1 MKVILNSEHRTN
13 SSNENCVWDLTEPI
27 HHSTQFR
34 VRQVIVPNTS
44 YSFRASEA
52 TLVIGG
58 VDVVVPTNKRYKQ
71 MSTFLIDLNAAVAA
85 VTIPNVSSLVFGFD
99 EEKGVLTFTHTS
111 SFFFGFGPSARF
123 GVPIGLTVAPGTA
136 AVGEFRGIF
145 SLLPYKS
152 LLLSSNSLMTDD
164 VRSST
169 ELGTAFACIPMTGNF
184 GDIVVYQNENGEY
197 MKLNAGQTIYRV
209 HCMLRDEKGNQV
221 DLNEQSWLNE
231 LEIL

>member
-13 SSNENCVWDLTEPI
+13 LQNENCVWDLTEPI

-58 VDVVVPTNKRYKQ
+58 VNVAVPTNKRYKQ
-71 MSTFLIDLNAAVAA
+71 MSTFLIDLNAATAA
-85 VTIPNVSSLVFGFD
+85 VTIPNVSSLVFAFD
-99 EEKGVLTFTHTS
+99 EEKGVLKFTHTS
-111 SFFFGFGPSARF
+111 STNFTIAANARF
-123 GVPIGLTVAPGTA
+123 GVPSALTVSAGTSQ
-136 AVGEFRGIF
+136 VVEFEGIF

-169 ELGTAFACIPMTGNF
+169 ELGTAFACVPMTGAF
-184 GDIVVYQNENGEY
+184 GDVVVYQNENGEY
-197 MKLNAGQTIYRV
+197 LSLNAGSTIYRIHV
-209 HCMLRDEKGNQV
+209 MLRNEKGVQV
-221 DLNEQSWLNE
+221 DLNEQSWLIE